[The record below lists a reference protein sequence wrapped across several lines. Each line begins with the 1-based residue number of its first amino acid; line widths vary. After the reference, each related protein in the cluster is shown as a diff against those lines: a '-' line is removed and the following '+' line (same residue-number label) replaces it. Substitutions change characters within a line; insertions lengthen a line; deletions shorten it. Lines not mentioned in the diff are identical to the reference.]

1 MGIVKDFLA
10 RFKSKTSFFK
20 INVDKFLRRMAVR
33 KISPW
38 QRKRKI
44 GHKEQLI
51 KCGFR
56 NKSLVRIFSRDL
68 PQGEPYADSK
78 PFYIGKRT
86 YVRFSDG
93 SIRRASGIKMPEK
106 RKLVAV

>member
-1 MGIVKDFLA
+1 MGAVKDFLA
-10 RFKSKTSFFK
+10 AVKSKASFFK
-20 INVDKFLRRMAVR
+20 IDVDKFLQSKAIK

-38 QRKRKI
+38 QRKRKV

-51 KCGFR
+51 KSGFR

-68 PQGEPYADSK
+68 PKGAPYQDSK
-78 PFYIGKRT
+78 PFYIGKRS

-93 SIRRASGIKMPEK
+93 SIRRATRSNLQQKAK
-106 RKLVAV
+106 AA